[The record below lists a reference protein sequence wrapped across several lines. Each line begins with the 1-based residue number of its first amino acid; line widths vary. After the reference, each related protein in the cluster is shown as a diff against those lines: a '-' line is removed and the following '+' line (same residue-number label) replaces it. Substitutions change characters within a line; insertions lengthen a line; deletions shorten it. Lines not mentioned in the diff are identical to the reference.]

1 MLKLQTILYELAMAI
16 GNSFEEEANAKE
28 LISVFVKRL
37 SCKGALLIKSN
48 HKIIYSFPK
57 NALKYKNVIF
67 QYLNSDFKEE
77 KIDEY
82 YFYFYKLKGYGYYVF
97 YRRDKLKPEI
107 QKALFRVL
115 DKFANSLLSCEMYE
129 NMIEAFRKAKKA
141 EKAKM
146 QFLANMSHEIR
157 TPLNGIIG
165 FTKILLKKDL
175 NEDVKKTVQVIDS
188 SSTQLLK
195 IVNEI
200 LDISKIESKGIEL
213 EIDEFDPLFEF
224 ENIVN
229 LFRAKAKEKNLKY
242 NVFIDPRI
250 PVKIKGDKFR
260 LNQVLSNLLNNAIKF
275 TESGEISVD
284 IILKN
289 ITKHNCEIFFSIKD
303 TGIGIPKDNQQKI
316 FEMFSQV
323 SESIN
328 RKYGGTGLGLAISSK
343 IVEAMGGGL
352 RVKSEINKGSE
363 FYFSLTFDIAQ
374 ITNPLKDKLNDL
386 DVLIYS
392 KDFKNCELNSLKR
405 YLQNLARVQVKEEID
420 LPVPN
425 IYDAIFVCK
434 SGYEELK
441 DKHLDAPLVVVGD
454 KAKYSLIYPFSIS
467 DVFNLFLDIKNIK
480 KENVVV
486 ENRDKKFKGKILI
499 AEDNVINQ
507 ELLKEFLRLKGNF
520 NIIIANNGKEAINLY
535 KENKNIDLIFMDIN
549 MPKVSGIAAMH
560 NIKEIEKDKKKK
572 TPVVALTANTLKG
585 DREKFLEI
593 GFDDYLPKP
602 FDEKDLDRV
611 LHKYLQIYE
620 EIPKN
625 EPKKTNLKKTDSSLP
640 PELLE
645 RLQNIF
651 KNNIGEDMS
660 GLIQAFKNN
669 DFKNIFY
676 YSHKIKG
683 AAGNIGYEEIYNL
696 TKEIEFLAKNN
707 KKDEKLLQKLQQ
719 EIEKIKA

>member
-1 MLKLQTILYELAMAI
+1 MLKLQTILYELAIAI
-16 GNSFEEEANAKE
+16 GNSFEEDANAKE
-28 LISVFVKRL
+28 LIYVFIKRL
-37 SCKGALLIKSN
+37 SCKGALLIKGN
-48 HKIIYSFPK
+48 HKVIFSFPK
-57 NALKYKNVIF
+57 NAQKYKSEIF
-67 QYLNSDFKEE
+67 KHLNSDFKEE
-77 KIDEY
+77 KMDEY
-82 YFYFYKLKGYGYYVF
+82 YFYVYKLKGYGYFVF
-97 YRRDKLKPEI
+97 YRKDKLDFEI
-107 QKALFRVL
+107 RKALFRVM
-115 DKFANSLLSCEMYE
+115 DKFAKSLLSCEMYE
-129 NMIEAFRKAKKA
+129 NMTEAFKKAKKA

-157 TPLNGIIG
+157 TPLNGILG

-188 SSTQLLK
+188 SSNQLLK

-200 LDISKIESKGIEL
+200 LDISKIESKGIEF

-229 LFRAKAKEKNLKY
+229 LFGAKAQEKNLKY
-242 NVFIDPRI
+242 NVFIDPRL

-260 LNQVLSNLLNNAIKF
+260 LNQVLSNLINNAIKF

-284 IILKN
+284 IILKH

-303 TGIGIPKDNQQKI
+303 TGIGIPKDKQQKI
-316 FEMFSQV
+316 FEMFTQV

-343 IVEAMGGGL
+343 IVEAMGGEL
-352 RVKSEINKGSE
+352 KVKSEINKGSE

-392 KDFKNCELNSLKR
+392 KDFKKCELNLLKR
-405 YLQNLARVQVKEEID
+405 YLQNLARVQVKEEMD

-425 IYDAIFVCK
+425 IYDAIFVCR

-441 DKHLDAPLVVVGD
+441 DTYLDAPLVVVGD

-480 KENVVV
+480 KEHVIV
-486 ENRDKKFKGKILI
+486 ENKDKKFKGKILI

-507 ELLKEFLRLKGNF
+507 ELLKEFLRLKGKF
-520 NIIIANNGKEAINLY
+520 EMIIANDGKEAINLY
-535 KENKNIDLIFMDIN
+535 KENENIDLIFMDIN
-549 MPKVSGIAAMH
+549 MPKVSGIAAMY
-560 NIKEIEKDKKKK
+560 NIKEIEKNKKKK
-572 TPVVALTANTLKG
+572 TPIIALTANTLKG
-585 DREKFLEI
+585 DREKFLDK

-602 FDEKDLDRV
+602 FEEKDLDRV

-620 EIPKN
+620 DKN
-625 EPKKTNLKKTDSSLP
+625 EPKKTNLKKTNSSLP

-651 KNNIGEDMS
+651 KNNIDEDMS

-683 AAGNIGYEEIYNL
+683 AAGNIGYEEIFEL
-696 TKEIEFLAKNN
+696 TKEIESLAKNN